1 VFCSNPNLVILE
13 TDNQQLDINMKAF
26 SEEWIQAFAKEIN
39 TNEVHRQAAA
49 GWEWPLILQMI
60 TGDNE
65 KSVFLDLQNGEC
77 KIAKI
82 ADRSDFETAAFVI
95 SASRDSWQKILNK
108 ELDPMMA
115 VMTKKLELKKGNVGT
130 LLKYVD
136 AAKELIRSA
145 TKIPTEF

>member
-1 VFCSNPNLVILE
+1 
-13 TDNQQLDINMKAF
+13 MKVF
-26 SEEWIQAFAKEIN
+26 SEQWAQAFAEEIN
-39 TNEVHRQAAA
+39 TNEAHRQAAM

-60 TGDNE
+60 NGDNE

-77 KIAKI
+77 KIAKV
-82 ADRSDFETAAFVI
+82 ADQNDCDTAEFII
-95 SASRDSWQKILNK
+95 SASSDSWQKILNK
-108 ELDPMMA
+108 ELDPMLA

-145 TKIPTEF
+145 TEIPTEF